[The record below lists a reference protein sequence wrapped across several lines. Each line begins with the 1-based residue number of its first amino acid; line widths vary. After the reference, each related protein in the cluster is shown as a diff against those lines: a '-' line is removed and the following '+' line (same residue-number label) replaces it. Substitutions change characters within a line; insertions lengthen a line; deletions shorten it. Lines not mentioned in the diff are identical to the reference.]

1 MDKTTN
7 SARVTWIA
15 KNCKVEGQERGPKH
29 TRVTVSSYLNWDKFL
44 SSNLYYGFH
53 FREKESSI
61 TNVRLLTLSVIKY
74 CNINIMMCMLRSYI
88 NIYTATMHKK
98 ECRSQKGAN
107 FSNKRKSRKQNFSW
121 PRAHHNNRPE
131 ISRIA
136 NWEKRKW
143 VIRSAH

>member
-7 SARVTWIA
+7 CARVTWIA
-15 KNCKVEGQERGPKH
+15 KNCKVERQERGPKH
-29 TRVTVSSYLNWDKFL
+29 PRFTVSSYLNWETFL
-44 SSNLYYGFH
+44 SSNFVMG
-53 FREKESSI
+53 SI
-61 TNVRLLTLSVIKY
+61 FAKRNHQLQTWDYLLSIIRCCNV
-74 CNINIMMCMLRSYI
+74 NIMMCMLRCSI

-121 PRAHHNNRPE
+121 PRAHHNNRPK

-136 NWEKRKW
+136 NWEKKKW